1 MNDYKLTDIARCNLK
16 DKENSPLWIPPIQR
30 GLVWKSTQIELLW
43 DSILSGYPI
52 GSLIVLVKE
61 SEVDDSKPQGEI
73 KEISN
78 GQLLDGQQRV
88 NSIIMG
94 FDNESLLY
102 PEIVANHAPLKSIL
116 WIDLKFNVTESRNY
130 GLMLNTQAHPWGY
143 ELDGGKLSAEDRR
156 VAIGNAG
163 YSVDSYTIDKKEL
176 DLRRFWPYKAKCPV
190 PLSFIIRSFFD
201 NKDIS
206 FEGFR
211 NELIKMCD
219 AFGRISPKW
228 YECFIAILKSDET
241 LQFTKELYDILKK
254 RAKDYSIHSN
264 VITAENKEKI
274 ELLFNRIN
282 TGGTPF
288 SQEELAYSAI
298 KLYWPEIAEPNR
310 EIASKC
316 MPEARFAHLVF
327 RMFDIA
333 DDKGNYRM
341 SGEIDAAKIRR
352 LAPKIPDVQNSTDLS
367 AKDINEEKYINEVTS
382 AYTDGTISRIQQ
394 QVDKWIIG
402 AGEDALPSVLRTD
415 IANSHQTLY
424 ILLLRLAKYSLE
436 NRICLSDDYVRALA
450 LFLHSYSADKKG
462 DEGIRNLYKDIIE
475 LVETNK
481 ELTEETVTNALAEYL
496 GGFFLQPISDMNN
509 FIGFQGEMTPEWRID
524 SYSNE
529 KYFESVRP
537 FFFFE
542 STAARTMLWVAMRK
556 FYNKFFKSYDPARRD
571 LWENDN
577 RPWDR
582 DHIVPNDWQSGK
594 SGKCKEFIKTWIWS
608 AGNRADIPFEINRG
622 KGASSD
628 WSFYLKDDNA
638 GLLFFDEGIN
648 TLTPEYILKSSEGAI
663 KFATLTRQRFIKLY
677 NEFYKFV
684 EPLGLESVL
693 SKQQTKRREI
703 LLGLKERLDSDA
715 LTKGRFTIKV
725 VKGEKE
731 QTFKVDDLYYWRRPW
746 LSISAERD
754 GRSMDALTIDI
765 TNNQSALER
774 GIRKHCSLDLK
785 TSDHTWWPGKC
796 ERVWTGALT
805 DNEDKVNEFIN
816 DWISSLN
823 QSKED

>member
-16 DKENSPLWIPPIQR
+16 DKENSPLWIPTIQR
-30 GLVWKSTQIELLW
+30 GLVWKSTQTELLW

-52 GSLIVLVKE
+52 GSFLV
-61 SEVDDSKPQGEI
+61 I
-73 KEISN
+73 KEKADDVR

-88 NSIIMG
+88 NAIILG
-94 FDNESLLY
+94 FDKDSLLNSTA
-102 PEIVANHAPLKSIL
+102 EQSELNSNHASVRSIL
-116 WIDLKFNVTESRNY
+116 WLDLKFDKTESRNF

-143 ELDGGKLSAEDRR
+143 ELDGGKLSTEDRR
-156 VAIGNAG
+156 KAIGNAG
-163 YSVDSYTIDKKEL
+163 YSVDTYTIDKTET
-176 DLRRFWPYKAKCPV
+176 DLRRFWPYKAQLPI
-190 PLSFIIRSFFD
+190 PLSFIIRAFFD
-201 NKDIS
+201 NITI
-206 FEGFR
+206 EEFR
-211 NELIKMCD
+211 NRIMDSCKE
-219 AFGRISPKW
+219 FGKISPQW
-228 YECFIAILKSDET
+228 YENFGSDICKSEV
-241 LQFTKELYDILKK
+241 LEELYHILDSI
-254 RAKDYSIHSN
+254 KDYTIN
-264 VITAENKEKI
+264 ANVAVITDENKERI

-316 MPEARFAHLVF
+316 MPEARFAQLIF
-327 RMFDIA
+327 RMFDIT
-333 DDKGNYRM
+333 DSNGQYRL
-341 SGEIDAAKIRR
+341 SGDINAAKIR
-352 LAPKIPDVQNSTDLS
+352 KIAADQSPQ
-367 AKDINEEKYINEVTS
+367 YITEVTS
-382 AYTDGTISRIQQ
+382 AYADGTITRIQQ

-424 ILLLRLAKYSLE
+424 ILLLRLAKYSLD
-436 NRICLSDDYVRALA
+436 NRIRLSDDYVRALA

-462 DEGIRNLYKDIIE
+462 EEGIRNLYKDIVE

-481 ELTEETVTNALAEYL
+481 ELTEETMTNAIAQYL
-496 GGFFLQPISDMNN
+496 GVSFLQPISDMSN
-509 FIGFQGEMTPEWRID
+509 FVGFKEKMTPEWRID

-529 KYFESVRP
+529 KYFEAVRP

-594 SGKCKEFIKTWIWS
+594 SGKWKEFIKTWIWS

-622 KGASSD
+622 KGANSD

-693 SKQQTKRREI
+693 SKQQAKRKEI
-703 LLGLKERLDSDA
+703 LLGLKERLDSEA
-715 LTKGRFTIKV
+715 QTKGRFTIKV

-731 QTFKVDDLYYWRRPW
+731 QTFDVDDLYYWRRPW

-774 GIRKHCSLDLK
+774 GIRKHCALNLK
-785 TSDHTWWPGKC
+785 ETPDHTWWPGKC
-796 ERVWTGALT
+796 ETLGTGALT

-816 DWISSLN
+816 GWISSLN
-823 QSKED
+823 QSTED